1 LKSNYDPFS
10 SPHYRLITCGA
21 GLLSQQAHSILSN
34 SKPKKYAPG
43 LEKVAPNDVSTVPLI
58 QEQATPIILILEG
71 K

>member
-1 LKSNYDPFS
+1 
-10 SPHYRLITCGA
+10 
-21 GLLSQQAHSILSN
+21 LSQQAHSILSN